1 MSRRLVALLVAG
13 LALTSIAGCSTDEGS
28 GLAAV
33 AAASVAPASGA
44 ELDAAGFA
52 SAAKRPGTVIIDVR
66 TPAEFAEGHLAGA
79 VNMDVQAAD
88 FTAKLAELDPTS
100 TYAVYCRSGNR
111 SAAALSQMA
120 AVGFTNIYHLGGGIG
135 AWQAAGGEVVTG

>member
-1 MSRRLVALLVAG
+1 MSRRLVALVLAG
-13 LALTSIAGCSTDEGS
+13 LAATSIASCSSDAGT
-28 GLAAV
+28 GLADV

-52 SAAKRPGTVIIDVR
+52 SASKRPGTVIIDVR

-79 VNMDVQAAD
+79 VNIDVESPDFAARI
-88 FTAKLAELDPTS
+88 AQLDPAG

-120 AVGFTNIYHLGGGIG
+120 TVGFTNIYHLGGGIG